1 MLGCVAVTST
11 ATGSAVVHRDVRW
24 VFPPFRLHFI
34 CCADAGSCNKSRQA
48 LDDDLVRA
56 VKLCLITTKKMI
68 SEGIHRVFK
77 KGHFNGIAWPDGPA
91 IDKPSHQRN
100 EMRMPN
106 VGPRVVTWKFGLPGN
121 SRILSTYGGSFQI
134 MQNSVRFCFAKVGA
148 GGARFL
154 SVRSLEA
161 VKFQKTVKTFVVFRQ
176 AQAALHFL
184 FPSGNRSEILGNP
197 TDRRCSR

>member
-77 KGHFNGIAWPDGPA
+77 KRAL
-91 IDKPSHQRN
+91 QRHS
-100 EMRMPN
+100 M
-106 VGPRVVTWKFGLPGN
+106 
-121 SRILSTYGGSFQI
+121 
-134 MQNSVRFCFAKVGA
+134 
-148 GGARFL
+148 AR
-154 SVRSLEA
+154 RA
-161 VKFQKTVKTFVVFRQ
+161 CNRQ
-176 AQAALHFL
+176 AQPPAQ
-184 FPSGNRSEILGNP
+184 
-197 TDRRCSR
+197 

>member
-1 MLGCVAVTST
+1 MKCECQTLVLEL
-11 ATGSAVVHRDVRW
+11 
-24 VFPPFRLHFI
+24 LH
-34 CCADAGSCNKSRQA
+34 
-48 LDDDLVRA
+48 
-56 VKLCLITTKKMI
+56 
-68 SEGIHRVFK
+68 
-77 KGHFNGIAWPDGPA
+77 
-91 IDKPSHQRN
+91 
-100 EMRMPN
+100 
-106 VGPRVVTWKFGLPGN
+106 GN
-121 SRILSTYGGSFQI
+121 SGYLEILEILSTNGGSFQI